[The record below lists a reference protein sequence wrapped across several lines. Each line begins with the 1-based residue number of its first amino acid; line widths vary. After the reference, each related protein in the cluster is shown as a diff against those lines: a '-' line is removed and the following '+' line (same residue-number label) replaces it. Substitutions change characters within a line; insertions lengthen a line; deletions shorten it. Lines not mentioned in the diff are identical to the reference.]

1 MQFSFVEVKTKGEG
15 SGIHCN
21 SLVPPDRSN
30 FVLFWFAVGVW
41 SVMSRLNEARVP
53 DGKGTDGGKGG
64 VAGKREIKKNPTIIS
79 SAKNATTY
87 VEDRT
92 GTLVPEG

>member
-1 MQFSFVEVKTKGEG
+1 
-15 SGIHCN
+15 
-21 SLVPPDRSN
+21 
-30 FVLFWFAVGVW
+30 
-41 SVMSRLNEARVP
+41 MSRLNEARVSRREK
-53 DGKGTDGGKGG
+53 DWAEEEKV

-87 VEDRT
+87 VEDRS